1 MIVVETTAR
10 AEVLERPVRA
20 LAANPPTRTAALL
33 LNRYREIEASSLEA
47 ARHRRAPGAT
57 PRGDTARCFRTL
69 VCHTEPDGDPAQSE

>member
-10 AEVLERPVRA
+10 AEALERPVRA

-47 ARHRRAPGAT
+47 ARRLDEHLAA
-57 PRGDTARCFRTL
+57 AQ
-69 VCHTEPDGDPAQSE
+69 HPDRHGPIAG